1 MNTSLE
7 KIQLPDF
14 ILADLYKENLVIL
27 KEIQVIEKQTAKIKN
42 ELPETKWFLGDN
54 KKNICIVVNDLEAVY
69 LNEDLLNFLTTILG
83 ACKLNLG
90 DVAILNYN
98 NNNFQYS
105 FIKEQLSP
113 KYLLLFNIEA
123 NAIQLPFTI
132 PYYQVQQYDK
142 CSILTAPTLQIML
155 GTTEEAKLHKSRL
168 WLSLKK
174 MFTI

>member
-27 KEIQVIEKQTAKIKN
+27 NDVQVLEKQTNEIKK
-42 ELPETKWFLGDN
+42 EPKTKWFLGDN
-54 KKNICIVVNDLEAVY
+54 KKNICIVVNDVEAVY

-98 NNNFQYS
+98 NNHFQYT

-113 KYLLLFNIEA
+113 KYLLLFNVEP

-132 PYYQVQQYDK
+132 PYYQVQKYDK
-142 CSILTAPTLQIML
+142 CSILTSPSLQILL
-155 GTTEEAKLHKSRL
+155 GTNEEAKLQKSKL

-174 MFTI
+174 MFSI

>member
-69 LNEDLLNFLTTILG
+69 LNEDLLNFLTTILD

-105 FIKEQLSP
+105 FIKEQL
-113 KYLLLFNIEA
+113 
-123 NAIQLPFTI
+123 
-132 PYYQVQQYDK
+132 
-142 CSILTAPTLQIML
+142 
-155 GTTEEAKLHKSRL
+155 
-168 WLSLKK
+168 
-174 MFTI
+174 